1 MTEVLF
7 YHLEQASLEH
17 VLPDLLE
24 KSLERGWNV
33 VVQASSNERI
43 EALDQH
49 LWTYKDDSFL
59 AHGSAEDG
67 HVELQPVFLTTSED
81 NPNAASVRFF
91 VDGAEAENLSDYERV
106 VHLFDGGNEVA
117 VAAARI
123 LWKQAA
129 SDGLQATYWQQNEQ
143 GRWEKKA

>member
-7 YHLEQASLEH
+7 YHLEQASLEQ

-24 KSLERGWNV
+24 KSLERGWNA
-33 VVQASSNERI
+33 VVQASSDERI
-43 EALDQH
+43 EALDQY

-67 HVELQPVFLTTSED
+67 HVELQPVFLTTDED
-81 NPNAASVRFF
+81 NPNAAEVRFF
-91 VDGAEAENLSDYERV
+91 VDGAGAENVSDYKRV
-106 VHLFDGGNEVA
+106 VHLFDGRDNDA
-117 VAAARI
+117 VAAARAS
-123 LWKQAA
+123 WKQA
-129 SDGLQATYWQQNEQ
+129 SKEGFDVTYWQQNEQ